1 MTTADLRADGFV
13 TWMAFNRRG
22 KVNLLSKVPSEFGV
36 YVVRS
41 MTSMRRRVGESD
53 IVQIGSACNQNGLRS
68 RIAQYF
74 SPGPTQITNKRIL
87 ALVREAE
94 HYQIGWFV
102 ATSKS
107 RAVGLEQELL
117 ERFVSDHGERPPQN
131 LKG

>member
-1 MTTADLRADGFV
+1 M

-22 KVNLLSKVPSEFGV
+22 KDELLTKISSEFGV

-41 MTSMRRRVGESD
+41 LTSLRRRVGESD
-53 IVQIGSACNQNGLRS
+53 IVYIGSACNQNGLRG

-87 ALVREAE
+87 ALVGDSGDYE
-94 HYQIGWFV
+94 IGWSV
-102 ATSKS
+102 AASKS

-117 ERFVSDHGERPPQN
+117 ERLFSDHGERPPQN